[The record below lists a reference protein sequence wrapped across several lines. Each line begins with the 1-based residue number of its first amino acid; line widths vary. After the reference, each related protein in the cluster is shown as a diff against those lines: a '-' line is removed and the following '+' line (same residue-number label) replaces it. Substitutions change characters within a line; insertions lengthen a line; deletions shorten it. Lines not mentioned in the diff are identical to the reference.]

1 MDQIL
6 NNLSDPAWWFT
17 GTFFVLFG
25 VLLTRLIFNWVP
37 SAWKT
42 FIGLKPKF
50 ARKVYRWKERRV
62 LLQIKRCRQ
71 HEATMT
77 WLITRYWCIATV
89 SLIHL
94 GALLALYAFL
104 PEPADD
110 IGKIKVLWPV
120 AAAAYF
126 FVLLTIWEKRV
137 LGRAIKA
144 HISWKKRITNHSRS
158 PQAGLD
164 SPNRAAP

>member
-62 LLQIKRCRQ
+62 LLQI
-71 HEATMT
+71 TGG
-77 WLITRYWCIATV
+77 
-89 SLIHL
+89 IHRVPAAVGQDQRDR
-94 GALLALYAFL
+94 GAVGTYRRERLHQ
-104 PEPADD
+104 
-110 IGKIKVLWPV
+110 
-120 AAAAYF
+120 
-126 FVLLTIWEKRV
+126 R
-137 LGRAIKA
+137 
-144 HISWKKRITNHSRS
+144 
-158 PQAGLD
+158 
-164 SPNRAAP
+164 